1 MKSYR
6 MNKTNQSLEP
16 FWLDDE
22 DIFFP
27 NTNKAMIEP
36 DGLLAIGGKLSS
48 KWLLAAYSRGIF
60 PWFNEEDPILW
71 WTPNPRSVLMIENLK
86 VSKSLAKLIRQ
97 QKFTITFSSAFS
109 QVIKQCATINRPDQD
124 GTWIIDEMLVAYNE
138 LHQQGYAHSVEVWQ
152 NDELV
157 GGLYG
162 VAIGK
167 VFFGESMFAKVSNSS
182 KIALVTLAQKLK
194 KLGFNIIDTQVE
206 TPHLNSLGATL
217 ISRDEFETIL
227 TRDIKENIT
236 PQKGLLDS

>member
-1 MKSYR
+1 
-6 MNKTNQSLEP
+6 MNKTNQNLEP

-27 NTNKAMIEP
+27 NTSKAMIDP
-36 DGLLAIGGKLSS
+36 DGLLAIGGKLSP

-97 QKFTITFSSAFS
+97 QKFTITFNSAFS

-124 GTWIIDEMLVAYNE
+124 GTWIVDEMLAAYNE

-152 NDELV
+152 NGELV

-182 KIALVTLAQKLK
+182 KIALVMLAQKLK

-217 ISRDEFETIL
+217 ISRKEFEAIL
-227 TRDIKENIT
+227 ARDIKETLNNRQLFFT
-236 PQKGLLDS
+236 D